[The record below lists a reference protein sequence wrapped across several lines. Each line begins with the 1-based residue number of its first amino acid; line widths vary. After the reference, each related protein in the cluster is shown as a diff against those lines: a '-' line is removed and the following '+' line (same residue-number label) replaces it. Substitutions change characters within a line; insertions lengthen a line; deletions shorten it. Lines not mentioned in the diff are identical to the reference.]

1 MSALRILRSL
11 LVVTA
16 SVCAFIWASHSAA
29 QAATSMSCPSGK
41 VPATTAKGGSIEISS
56 FQFGVGR
63 GISSA
68 AGGSADRESSAPSV
82 SEIVITK
89 TQDSASPN
97 FFKSAAG
104 GHMSL
109 GTCTITFDKGS
120 QPKAIPYL
128 TITLTNTMVS
138 SYSLS
143 SGGDRP
149 TESITLNFAKIE
161 YSNKIEGAT
170 GNTNM
175 GVDLK
180 KPAPTPTPKK

>member
-1 MSALRILRSL
+1 MSASRLLRSL

-16 SVCAFIWASHSAA
+16 SICAFIWASHSAA
-29 QAATSMSCPSGK
+29 QAATYMSCPSGK

-63 GISSA
+63 GISSPT
-68 AGGSADRESSAPSV
+68 GGSADRESSAPSV

-89 TQDSASPN
+89 SQDSASPN
-97 FFKSAAG
+97 FFKSVAAG
-104 GHMSL
+104 HSSL

-120 QPKAIPYL
+120 QPKGITYL
-128 TITLTNTMVS
+128 TITLTNVLVS
-138 SYSLS
+138 SYSIS

-149 TESITLNFAKIE
+149 TESITLNFTKIE
-161 YSNKIEGAT
+161 YSNKIEGTT
-170 GNTNM
+170 GNPNT